1 MRKSW
6 KRSGRHRIY
15 IFVVILCLFS
25 VVEFCVLINYRK
37 ENAYLTEQ
45 IQMGRRTVY
54 IATERIAKGSILTE
68 ENVKKEVRYSDA
80 SQDSFITKDVMGKIV
95 SMDVEEG
102 MYLMENMLFSGEENR
117 RDVYVSEA
125 EIPDHIQDGNRI
137 DVRIRYSNAEDYVVL
152 SDKILQRET
161 SGNGMVLKLTEEEI
175 LVLSSAVA
183 DKEYYSDVRLY
194 VVGYPEFEQT
204 ENGKVTYPVR
214 KEILLLLGREHVE
227 GESRS
232 ALEKRL
238 LQNQR

>member
-6 KRSGRHRIY
+6 KRSGRHRMY
-15 IFVVILCLFS
+15 IFIVILCVFS
-25 VVEFCVLINYRK
+25 VLEFCLLINYRK
-37 ENAYLTEQ
+37 ENEYLTEQ
-45 IQMGRRTVY
+45 IQTGRRNVY
-54 IATERIAKGSILTE
+54 IATERIAKGNILTG
-68 ENVKKEVRYSDA
+68 ENVRKEVRYSDA
-80 SQDSFITKDVMGKIV
+80 SQENFITEDVMGKMV
-95 SMDVEEG
+95 SMDVAEG
-102 MYLMENMLFSGEENR
+102 MYLTESMLLLGEENR

-152 SDKILQRET
+152 SDKILQRGT
-161 SGNGMVLKLTEEEI
+161 SENGMILKLTEEEI
-175 LVLSSAVA
+175 LILSSAVA

-194 VVGYPEFEQT
+194 VVGYPEYEQT

-214 KEILLLLGREHVE
+214 KEILILLGREHVE